1 MFYVVSLFPIFHPP
15 PMNYWQVPKSA
26 DPIQLPF
33 PFFFLQLNFII
44 CGSILWILSTGM
56 IRNVFTYIW
65 VQVHCISQVHTAVHL
80 CLFRRISSESLR
92 ESRTIKTLNKK
103 KSKLYQGKAICDN
116 KVTRPIWKIFQNLF
130 TSKKKIPRWVECVR
144 ILSEYQSLSIVWRI
158 APLQPLSS

>member
-1 MFYVVSLFPIFHPP
+1 MIFLGFFKDYFEMFYVVSLFPIFHPP

-103 KSKLYQGKAICDN
+103 NPNYTKEKQYVTTKSQDPFGKSSRTFSLP
-116 KVTRPIWKIFQNLF
+116 KRKYP
-130 TSKKKIPRWVECVR
+130 VELNV
-144 ILSEYQSLSIVWRI
+144 
-158 APLQPLSS
+158 